1 MAAFINCTFTLILF
15 CSSLHCSLE
24 DRGNAELLPDCLQ
37 IVRFALGFRSRS
49 PRNDLEIADCRQLR
63 QNFILNA
70 FSKVGV
76 GLIVAQ
82 VLKSAEPRLLF
93 CGCC

>member
-1 MAAFINCTFTLILF
+1 MLVIRGIDQLHVYADLVGG
-15 CSSLHCSLE
+15 SLHCSLE
-24 DRGNAELLPDCLQ
+24 DRGNAQLLRDGLQ
-37 IVRFALGFRSRS
+37 IVRLALVFRSRS

-76 GLIVAQ
+76 GLVVAQ
-82 VLKSAEPRLLF
+82 VLER
-93 CGCC
+93 